1 MKKIDPTVLKETGYI
16 AAMVFIFSLALQSV
30 FLIIGK
36 WDYTVLTGNLLG
48 FVAAV
53 GNFFLMGLS
62 VQSSLGKEEKDAKN
76 LMKLSQS
83 LRLLLIFVIALI
95 GYLVP
100 VFNTIAVLIP
110 LLFPRIA
117 VALRPVFMK
126 NK

>member
-1 MKKIDPTVLKETGYI
+1 
-16 AAMVFIFSLALQSV
+16 MVFIFSLLLQSV

-48 FVAAV
+48 FATAV

-62 VQSSLGKEEKDAKN
+62 VQSSLGKEEKNAKN

-83 LRLLLIFVIALI
+83 LRLLLIFVVALI

-100 VFNTIAVLIP
+100 VFDTVAVLIP

-117 VALRPVFMK
+117 VALRPIFMK
-126 NK
+126 KK

>member
-1 MKKIDPTVLKETGYI
+1 MNKIDPTVLKETGYI
-16 AAMVFIFSLALQSV
+16 ATMVLIFSLALQSV

-48 FVAAV
+48 FAAAV

-62 VQSSLGKEEKDAKN
+62 VQSSLGKEEKDAKS
-76 LMKLSQS
+76 LMKVSQS
-83 LRLLLIFVIALI
+83 LRLLLVFVIALI

>member
-1 MKKIDPTVLKETGYI
+1 MKKIDPTVIKETGYI
-16 AAMVFIFSLALQSV
+16 AAMVFIFSLLLQSV

-48 FVAAV
+48 FAAAV

-76 LMKLSQS
+76 LMKISQS
-83 LRLLLIFVIALI
+83 LRLLLVFVIALI

-117 VALRPVFMK
+117 VALRPAFMK
-126 NK
+126 KR

>member
-16 AAMVFIFSLALQSV
+16 ATMVLIFSLALQSV

-62 VQSSLGKEEKDAKN
+62 VQSSLGKEEKDAKS
-76 LMKLSQS
+76 LMKVSQS
-83 LRLLLIFVIALI
+83 LRLLLVFVIALI

>member
-1 MKKIDPTVLKETGYI
+1 MRKIDPTVLKETGYI
-16 AAMVFIFSLALQSV
+16 AIMVFIFSLLLQSV

-126 NK
+126 KK

>member
-16 AAMVFIFSLALQSV
+16 GAMVFIFSLALQSV

-36 WDYTVLTGNLLG
+36 WDYTVLLGNLLG

-62 VQSSLGKEEKDAKN
+62 VQSSLGKEEKDAKS

-95 GYLVP
+95 GYLIP

-126 NK
+126 KK

>member
-1 MKKIDPTVLKETGYI
+1 MKRIDPTVLKETCYI
-16 AAMVFIFSLALQSV
+16 AAFVFIFSLAMESV

-36 WDYTVLTGNLLG
+36 WDYTVLLGNLLG

-62 VQSSLGKEEKDAKN
+62 VQSSLKKEEKDAKS

-126 NK
+126 KK